1 MNRYWIY
8 ILTIVFLTTVS
19 CAQKKQSTVE
29 RLKQESA
36 REALKTPRAKTAQKR
51 APENA
56 VADTEENNSKPVK
69 EILFDKTSSPADATL
84 LSKKTVTITGT
95 EVALHK
101 GPGERFKQIG
111 TAKKGEIYKFIR
123 AQRLPE
129 EQHRWYLIKNKAG
142 QSFFVSEM
150 LASVQEET
158 PETADKTSPQAPAEN
173 SSADTA
179 YEGMENLEILQTGD
193 KIALEDLRKH
203 SDAAPP
209 LPAVLKEAKH
219 ITLNFEG
226 TELYDVITTF
236 CELLQ
241 IDYII
246 EGAIEGKVTLQTFN
260 KIDVNDLYPV
270 LEQIL
275 ALHNITVVKS
285 GKFYRFL
292 PITESVKKP
301 MGVYF
306 NDDPSLPE
314 QERMVLQLLSLQNI
328 SVEAAQKVLK
338 PLLSEHAQ
346 FIEIPG
352 SNNMMVAEMA
362 SNLKRLIKIVKA
374 LDVDKSAS
382 ANIQLYRL
390 ANSDDE
396 NVVKELK
403 SIFTAMGYGDA
414 LDKTLTFL
422 PLERMNS
429 ILVVN
434 SIDSLAPTIDFWIE
448 KLDLPVAEG
457 DVSTFVYYVQ
467 HSDASAL
474 SSLLNGVFKQS
485 SSASALGDIKLANA
499 TNKNEKQSTATTGT
513 KTDTKTDSSPKVNVD
528 GGIENNLEGEIT
540 IIPDTDTNSLI
551 IRTAPKNY
559 SAILALIKKLD
570 LQPQQVLIEVL
581 IVDVTLDEKLD
592 TGLSVSYQSTKDGK
606 TVQGGSTAS
615 TIGSA
620 LGSVTA
626 NALTG
631 GSFIITD
638 PGKLVAQLQL
648 FASDSKADV
657 LANPILVTSDN
668 KAASISITDE
678 IPIESGNSQVT
689 TGASPIVTSN
699 IEFKSVG
706 IKLDI
711 VPKINSDNFV
721 NLKIN
726 QEISS
731 LGTVIDLATAGRSSP
746 SFSKRVVNTEV
757 VLKDQQILIMGGL
770 MRTTKNTSNSGIP
783 YLKDIPLFGRLF
795 GTNSDSTKKTELMLF
810 ITPHI
815 ISNTEDSEFVTKQ
828 FQRRLG
834 DFNQYVKNN

>member
-1 MNRYWIY
+1 MNRYWIS
-8 ILTIVFLTTVS
+8 ILAIVFLTTVS
-19 CAQKKQSTVE
+19 CAQKKKSTVE
-29 RLKQESA
+29 RLKEESA
-36 REALKTPRAKTAQKR
+36 REALNTPRKKR
-51 APENA
+51 SSNKQNIES
-56 VADTEENNSKPVK
+56 ERSRSGSKEQISKPVK
-69 EILFDKTSSPADATL
+69 ETLFEKTSPASDKNTPVQKLA
-84 LSKKTVTITGT
+84 TVTGKDIP
-95 EVALHK
+95 LRK
-101 GPGERFKQIG
+101 GPGARFKQIG
-111 TAKKGEIYKFIR
+111 TANKGETYKFIR
-123 AQRLPE
+123 SQRLPE
-129 EQHRWYLIKNKAG
+129 EKHSWYLIEDKDGGN
-142 QSFFVSEM
+142 FFISEVF
-150 LASVQEET
+150 ASIT
-158 PETADKTSPQAPAEN
+158 GDIAKTEQTTDPQASAEN
-173 SSADTA
+173 PSANN
-179 YEGMENLEILQTGD
+179 EMKNLDILQTGD
-193 KIALEDLRKH
+193 KIALEDLRQH

-292 PITESVKKP
+292 PIEESVKKP
-301 MGVYF
+301 MGIYF

-314 QERMVLQLLSLQNI
+314 QERMVIQIISLQNI

-338 PLLSEHAQ
+338 PLLTENAQ

-374 LDVDKSAS
+374 LDVDKAAS

-396 NVVKELK
+396 DVVEELK
-403 SIFTAMGYGDA
+403 SIFTAMGFGDA

-467 HSDASAL
+467 HGDATAL

-485 SSASALGDIKLANA
+485 SSASALGDIKLANS
-499 TNKNEKQSTATTGT
+499 TGKKEKTTTAKTGT
-513 KTDTKTDSSPKVNVD
+513 KTETGKNDSSPKVSVS
-528 GGIENNLEGEIT
+528 GGIKDELEGEIT
-540 IIPDTDTNSLI
+540 IIPDTDTNALI

-581 IVDVTLDEKLD
+581 IVDMTLDDSFKV
-592 TGLSVSYQSTKDGK
+592 GLETRYESTTNSG
-606 TVQGGSTAS
+606 A
-615 TIGSA
+615 TIGGGINNSSLGAA
-620 LGSVTA
+620 LGSATA
-626 NALTG
+626 SILPGA
-631 GSFIITD
+631 SFILKDAT
-638 PGKLVAQLQL
+638 KLVAQLQL
-648 FASDSKADV
+648 FASDGKTDI

-668 KAASISITDE
+668 KAASISIADE
-678 IPIESGNSQVT
+678 IPVQSASNTVPTGGT
-689 TGASPIVTSN
+689 TVVSSTV
-699 IEFKSVG
+699 EFKSVG

-711 VPKINSDNFV
+711 IPQINSDNFI

-731 LGTVIDLATAGRSSP
+731 VGANVTLAGGGTSP
-746 SFSKRVVNTEV
+746 SFSKREVNTEV
-757 VLKDQQILIMGGL
+757 VLKDGQILIMGGL
-770 MRTTKNTSNSGIP
+770 VRNDFKETISGVP
-783 YLKDIPLFGRLF
+783 FLKDIPVLGQLF
-795 GTNSDSTKKTELMLF
+795 GTLDKTNKKTELMLF

-815 ISNTEDSEFVTKQ
+815 INNTEDSEFVTKQ

-834 DFNQYVKNN
+834 DFNKYVN